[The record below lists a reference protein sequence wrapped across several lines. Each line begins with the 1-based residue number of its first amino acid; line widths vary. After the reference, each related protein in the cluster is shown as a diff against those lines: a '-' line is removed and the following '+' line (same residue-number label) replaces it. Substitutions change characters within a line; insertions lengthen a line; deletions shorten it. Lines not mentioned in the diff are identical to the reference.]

1 MFIMKNLI
9 YTPDVSSVAM
19 PMTMVVADWVCF
31 FQRLMKLDAYAPL
44 ISVLYYFEIIEGL
57 DLDVPISPFKSL
69 YYDTAIEM
77 AADDRFP
84 ALEAAVEAGFYVKG
98 IDMMTDA
105 ARDKICAADK
115 GIAAFIENCRV
126 ASKGNS
132 PICRDPKDWKEYIE
146 SMLRT
151 DSCAAASILNYYLHY
166 AAGQTLHFFCPLG
179 CDLYDHIGKKMAEDA
194 DVLKAAVDV
203 GLVASAVTTHFG
215 AALDVVENWNY
226 LLEGT
231 KFLLE
236 DEVLKCFIP
245 FSNRVVAEA
254 LMAEFGEV
262 DYDGPDVDR
271 WYDRNRELRE
281 LLRDGNNRGY

>member
-1 MFIMKNLI
+1 MKNLI

-19 PMTMVVADWVCF
+19 PMTMVVADWIIF
-31 FQRLMKLDAYAPL
+31 FKKLMKLDAYAPL

-57 DLDVPISPFKSL
+57 DLDVPISPFKPL
-69 YYDTAIEM
+69 YYDTGIEM

-84 ALEAAVEAGFYVKG
+84 ALEAAVEAGFYAKG

-115 GIAAFIENCRV
+115 GVAEFIQNRRT

-132 PICRDPKDWKEYIE
+132 LTCCDPEDWKDYIE
-146 SMLRT
+146 GMLRT
-151 DSCAAASILNYYLHY
+151 DPCAAASILNYYLHY

-179 CDLYDHIGKKMAEDA
+179 CDLYDHIGKKMAEDSY
-194 DVLKAAVDV
+194 VLKVAVDI
-203 GLVASAVTTHFG
+203 GLMASAIATHFG

-236 DEVLKCFIP
+236 SEALKCFIP
-245 FSNRVVAEA
+245 FSNCVVAEA

-271 WYDRNRELRE
+271 WYDRNRELHE
-281 LLRDGNNRGY
+281 FLRNGEYRGY

>member
-1 MFIMKNLI
+1 MKTLI
-9 YTPDVSSVAM
+9 YTPDVSSIAM
-19 PMTMVVADWVCF
+19 PMSMAVADWIIF
-31 FQRLMKLDAYAPL
+31 FQKLMELDAYAPL
-44 ISVLYYFEIIEGL
+44 ISVLYYFEIVKGL

-84 ALEAAVEAGFYVKG
+84 ALDAAVESGFYGKG

-105 ARDKICAADK
+105 ARDKICAVDK
-115 GIAAFIENCRV
+115 GVAEFIQNCRT

-132 PICRDPKDWKEYIE
+132 TACCDPKDWKGYIE
-146 SMLRT
+146 GMLRT

-166 AAGQTLHFFCPLG
+166 AAGQTLYFFCPLG
-179 CDLYDHIGKKMAEDA
+179 CDFYDRIGKKMAEDA
-194 DVLKAAVDV
+194 DVLKVAVDV
-203 GLVASAVTTHFG
+203 GLMASAIATHFG

-236 DEVLKCFIP
+236 SELLMRFIP
-245 FSNRVVAEA
+245 FANRVVAEA

-262 DYDGPDVDR
+262 SYTDLNEDE
-271 WYDRNRELRE
+271 WYKRNRELRD
-281 LLRDGNNRGY
+281 LLSSDEYRGY